1 MTDTRNDRVLFKW
14 QTRTDSSRGRVRFYG
29 ETKYGMPVE
38 ADPFMELFRL
48 ALRLN
53 KLHERVVG

>member
-1 MTDTRNDRVLFKW
+1 VLFKW